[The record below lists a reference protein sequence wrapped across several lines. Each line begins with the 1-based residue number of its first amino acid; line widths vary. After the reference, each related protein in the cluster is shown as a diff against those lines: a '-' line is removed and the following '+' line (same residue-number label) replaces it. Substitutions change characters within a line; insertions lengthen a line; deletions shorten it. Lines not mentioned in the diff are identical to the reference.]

1 MAFLPTATRI
11 SGTELF
17 PIYALT
23 VIVLGVVGMTI
34 VLTIFKRWPVSSQP
48 EPGAQSSAS

>member
-1 MAFLPTATRI
+1 VARAIP
-11 SGTELF
+11 GTDLF

-34 VLTIFKRWPVSSQP
+34 VLTIYQRWTVPSQP
-48 EPGAQSSAS
+48 ESDTQPSLPG